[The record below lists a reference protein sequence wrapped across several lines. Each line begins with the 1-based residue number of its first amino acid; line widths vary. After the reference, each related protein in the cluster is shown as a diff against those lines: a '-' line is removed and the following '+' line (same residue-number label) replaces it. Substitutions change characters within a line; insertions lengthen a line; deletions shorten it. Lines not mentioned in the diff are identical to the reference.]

1 MTNEFGRTGRTG
13 RTGTLSNLVPGFL
26 LLLVLLL
33 GVPTVHGSEGDPA
46 IWRKL
51 VRASTTVHEVFLSR
65 TPQIVIY
72 DNGFVVFRDDDARA
86 LHRQVRLEGDD
97 LTRLYL
103 VMQNTFGL
111 SSLTNT
117 WLENELTY
125 ARSIQEPFRDNND
138 RVTIWIG
145 IHSPPSLHTY
155 SPALLKARSV
165 NDVIAPA
172 WNAMYEFNLFLA
184 EFTHPGAEPY
194 VPDHVEIAVQHLP
207 RYMAD
212 QSGEAV
218 DWPLDSIDL
227 ADVKGERPRGY
238 HTLTGQS
245 AREAYGLLTGN
256 QVIRSGD
263 QLYLVWVRPVLLP

>member
-1 MTNEFGRTGRTG
+1 MKNVFSRNGRNGRNG
-13 RTGTLSNLVPGFL
+13 ALNNLIPGLFFL
-26 LLLVLLL
+26 LAVLL
-33 GVPTVHGSEGDPA
+33 GAPTVHGSEGDPA
-46 IWRKL
+46 IWRKMM
-51 VRASTTVHEVFLSR
+51 RASTTVHDVFLSR

-72 DNGFVVFRDDDARA
+72 GNGLVVFRDDEGSA

-103 VMQNTFGL
+103 TMQTSFGL
-111 SSLTNT
+111 SSLTNA
-117 WLENELTY
+117 WLDNELTY
-125 ARSIQEPFRDNND
+125 ARSIQKPFRDNND

-145 IHSPPSLHTY
+145 MHSPPSLHTY
-155 SPALLKARSV
+155 SPALLEARSV
-165 NDVIAPA
+165 NDTLAPA

-184 EFTHPGAEPY
+184 GFTHPGAEPF
-194 VPDHVEIAVQHLP
+194 VPDRVEIAVQRLP

-212 QSGEAV
+212 QSGKAV

-227 ADVKGERPRGY
+227 AEVKGKRPRGY
-238 HTLTGQS
+238 RAITGPS
-245 AREAYGLLTGN
+245 AREAYGLLTVN